1 MARTLTDAYSIFQ
14 SDKETEDKLREVIA
28 SIQDMIQA
36 NLVSK
41 YLRNENLSGDPM
53 AGSVNVKRLMTSTVR
68 NYGTARG
75 NGFGDKVADNG
86 VTINL
91 DQRKEVV
98 EELNKFDIAQ
108 YGLADMLGRRVSNI
122 ALSVDY
128 ELDSKFF
135 IEVEEE
141 GTEAT
146 LTGTTIADK
155 VENLIQNVETVKNDN
170 VRGVNRSMLALSLSP
185 ATFGALENYIDTL
198 PNPVAGG
205 VDVNYFHR
213 VKVYANP
220 NQTKD
225 AICMVVGA
233 VAMPAVIADIKE
245 EDIPLSNEVAIQVFF
260 NYGVEAVMPDLIF
273 YGDVLEAEISA

>member
-14 SDKETEDKLREVIA
+14 SDRETEDKLREVIG

-68 NYGTARG
+68 DYGTARG

-98 EELNKFDIAQ
+98 EEINKFDIAQ
-108 YGLADMLGRRVSNI
+108 YGLADMLSRRAMNI

-128 ELDSKFF
+128 ELDTKFF
-135 IEVEEE
+135 AEAESKGTEVTFE
-141 GTEAT
+141 GTA
-146 LTGTTIADK
+146 IQDK
-155 VENLIQNVETVKNDN
+155 VEELIQKAETTSNDN

-185 ATFGALENYIDTL
+185 KAFGALENYIDTL

-220 NQTKD
+220 NQTED
-225 AICMVVGA
+225 AICMLVGA
-233 VAMPAVIADIKE
+233 IAQPAVIADIKE

-260 NYGVEAVMPDLIF
+260 NYGVEAVTPDLIY
-273 YGDVLEAEISA
+273 YGSLFEEEVSA